1 MNQNYETEISN
12 LNFNLQKKKTEL
24 KTLKEEENLKTK
36 YDLDQEKINCKFE
49 KDTITN
55 QVETLQNEIKDLKDE
70 LVQKTAQAK
79 LCNKIEG
86 GKLCQDCG
94 SLYFLFVI
102 FIIFI
107 FRLNH

>member
-24 KTLKEEENLKTK
+24 KTLKEENLKAK
-36 YDLDQEKINCKFE
+36 YALDQEKINCKFE

-86 GKLCQDCG
+86 GKLCQDYG
-94 SLYFLFVI
+94 FFIFLFVI

>member
-24 KTLKEEENLKTK
+24 KTLKEENLKTK

-86 GKLCQDCG
+86 GKIMSGLW
-94 SLYFLFVI
+94 YYI
-102 FIIFI
+102 FICYFYNIYI
-107 FRLNH
+107 